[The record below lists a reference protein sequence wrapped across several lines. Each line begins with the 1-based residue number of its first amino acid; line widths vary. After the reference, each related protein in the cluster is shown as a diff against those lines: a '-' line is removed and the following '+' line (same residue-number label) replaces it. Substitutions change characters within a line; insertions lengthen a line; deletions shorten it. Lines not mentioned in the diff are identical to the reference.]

1 VFSIA
6 RFPLGY
12 SSLWCKAG
20 LSVAQQEFK
29 PEYMA
34 RKMIRLYPDLAS
46 EIALSLMH
54 DAIRIGES
62 RRAELWREV
71 LARIG
76 RLQQKKRGP
85 LN

>member
-1 VFSIA
+1 
-6 RFPLGY
+6 
-12 SSLWCKAG
+12 
-20 LSVAQQEFK
+20 
-29 PEYMA
+29 MA

-46 EIALSLMH
+46 EIAHSLMC
-54 DAIRIGES
+54 DAMKIGEN

-76 RLQQKKRGP
+76 RMQRKKRGP

>member
-1 VFSIA
+1 
-6 RFPLGY
+6 
-12 SSLWCKAG
+12 
-20 LSVAQQEFK
+20 
-29 PEYMA
+29 MA

-46 EIALSLMH
+46 EIALSLMR
-54 DAIRIGES
+54 DAMRIGES

-76 RLQQKKRGP
+76 RLQKEKRDG